1 MSTIFDV
8 AVMGGGPGGYV
19 AALRAAQN
27 GLSVVC
33 IDDGV
38 NAQGEPSPGGT
49 CLNVGCIPSNRC
61 CNLPSCTRKYSMRQA
76 FMALTLK
83 AYLSM
88 LPR

>member
-38 NAQGEPSPGGT
+38 NAQGEP
-49 CLNVGCIPSNRC
+49 
-61 CNLPSCTRKYSMRQA
+61 
-76 FMALTLK
+76 
-83 AYLSM
+83 
-88 LPR
+88 

>member
-38 NAQGEPSPGGT
+38 NAH
-49 CLNVGCIPSNRC
+49 RC
-61 CNLPSCTRKYSMRQA
+61 CNLPNCTRKCSMRRA
-76 FMALTLK
+76 FMALMLT

-88 LPR
+88 QLR

>member
-38 NAQGEPSPGGT
+38 NAQANLRRAVRVSMSA
-49 CLNVGCIPSNRC
+49 VFRQNRC

-76 FMALTLK
+76 FM
-83 AYLSM
+83 
-88 LPR
+88 R

>member
-1 MSTIFDV
+1 MWQLWGV
-8 AVMGGGPGGYV
+8 GGGYV

-49 CLNVGCIPSNRC
+49 CLNVGCIPSKS
-61 CNLPSCTRKYSMRQA
+61 LLQSSELYAPSA
-76 FMALTLK
+76 A
-83 AYLSM
+83 
-88 LPR
+88 

>member
-38 NAQGEPSPGGT
+38 NARANLRRAVRVSMSAVFRQ
-49 CLNVGCIPSNRC
+49 NRC
-61 CNLPSCTRKYSMRQA
+61 CNLPNCTRKCSMRRA
-76 FMALTLK
+76 FMALMLT

-88 LPR
+88 QLR